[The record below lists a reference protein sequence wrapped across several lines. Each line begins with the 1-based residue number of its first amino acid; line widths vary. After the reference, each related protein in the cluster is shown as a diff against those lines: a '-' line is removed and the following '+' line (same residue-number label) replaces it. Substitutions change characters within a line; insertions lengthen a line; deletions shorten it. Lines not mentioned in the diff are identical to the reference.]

1 MYDFTLAF
9 SISSKI
15 NKYAK
20 VTKIIA
26 PKHETKNLCIT
37 GSMLRMKF
45 NIRQKNKYMNENL

>member
-26 PKHETKNLCIT
+26 PKHEDKNLCIT
-37 GSMLRMKF
+37 GSMLR
-45 NIRQKNKYMNENL
+45 RNLILEEKQIYK